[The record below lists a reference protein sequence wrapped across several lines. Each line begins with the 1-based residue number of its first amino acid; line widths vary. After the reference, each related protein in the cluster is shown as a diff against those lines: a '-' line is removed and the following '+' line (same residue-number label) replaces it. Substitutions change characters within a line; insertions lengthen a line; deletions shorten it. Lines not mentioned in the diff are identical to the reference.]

1 VNDQYIV
8 ALSDDT
14 PETVLGKPTTHSL
27 LHDLTNCQARRMRGL
42 DVLVAT
48 YQSSVDVGHDRGVKV
63 QLRVRR
69 SWRLTI
75 SLLLRDL

>member
-42 DVLVAT
+42 DVLIAT
-48 YQSSVDVGHDRGVKV
+48 YQPSVDVGQGLDVK
-63 QLRVRR
+63 QRPSARR
-69 SWRLTI
+69 RRRLTI